1 MVKNCAFVFVKP
13 HAVTTKTLAL
23 VSKEFAERGVRVLA
37 EGEVSAERVDAD
49 GLVDRHYY
57 AIASKATLIEAEAL
71 NVPEDKFRKAYGVEW
86 ADVAASG
93 RAMNARKACETWKM
107 STSALDAVWQQAKQ
121 DGKMCKLG
129 GGFYCAKIRDCYVF
143 NAFYMTMRSKF
154 VKPGTCIHY
163 YVVEWESADMSW
175 GEFRGEF
182 LGPTEPSK
190 APASSL
196 RGQIYANWE
205 ELGLAYQPTT
215 GENGVH
221 ASASPFEACAE
232 LNNWLGTPFA
242 ETAFGSVLLDAG
254 ITEETIKAWSIDPQV
269 TYGAPAMRITGSLFD
284 ALEDTETD
292 YCAALCEM
300 IANDG
305 SAKDGIRIIAAGVLG
320 FALGFLLPRPNQ
332 RR

>member
-1 MVKNCAFVFVKP
+1 MVTNKAFVFVKP
-13 HAVTTKTLAL
+13 HAVTAKTLAL
-23 VSKEFAERGVRVLA
+23 VAKLFASSAIRVCD
-37 EGEVSAERVDAD
+37 EGEIAAETIDSD
-49 GLVDRHYY
+49 ELVDRHYY
-57 AIASKATLIEAEAL
+57 AIASKATLVEAEML
-71 NVPEDKFRKAYGVEW
+71 NVPREKFKKFYGVEW
-86 ADVAASG
+86 EDVARGG
-93 RAMNARKACETWKM
+93 RAMNAKKACEVWKL
-107 STSALDAVWQQAKQ
+107 SATALDAAWQQAKQ

-163 YVVEWESADMSW
+163 YVVEFDSANMSW
-175 GEFRGEF
+175 EKFRGEF
-182 LGPTEPSK
+182 LGPTEPSS
-190 APASSL
+190 APEGSL

-205 ELGLAYQPTT
+205 ELGLKFQPTT

-254 ITEETIKAWSIDPQV
+254 IPEETIKAWSVDPQV

-284 ALEDTETD
+284 VLEDTDAD

-300 IANDG
+300 IAHDP
-305 SAKDGIRIIAAGVLG
+305 STKDGIRIIAAGVLG
-320 FALGFLLPRPNQ
+320 FALGFLLPRPNM